1 MENKI
6 TPELIEQA
14 KKAES
19 VAALLALAEENG
31 IDLTAERA
39 EKLFSEWHTTKELS
53 DDELDSVAGG
63 CGEESTGQ
71 QCPKCGSMNVSL
83 LGITVG
89 FQGTGTSYECMD
101 CGYQYGHFT
110 GTIDLPEQPRKTLD
124 E

>member
-19 VAALLALAEENG
+19 VESLLALAKENG
-31 IDLTAERA
+31 IALTAERA

-63 CGEESTGQ
+63 CGEDGPISP
-71 QCPKCGSMNVSL
+71 CPKCSSYD
-83 LGITVG
+83 
-89 FQGTGTSYECMD
+89 TSGGDGAGAHLRKCKNCGHEWIWGEEKREYE
-101 CGYQYGHFT
+101 
-110 GTIDLPEQPRKTLD
+110 
-124 E
+124 

>member
-1 MENKI
+1 MNTENKI

-19 VAALLALAEENG
+19 VAALLALAKENG

-63 CGEESTGQ
+63 CGNDDDTPSA
-71 QCPKCGSMNVSL
+71 CPKCGSTDWRV
-83 LGITVG
+83 
-89 FQGTGTSYECMD
+89 TSGSD
-101 CGYQYGHFT
+101 
-110 GTIDLPEQPRKTLD
+110 GTIYLKCNQCNNCFGKGFRMP
-124 E
+124 

>member
-63 CGEESTGQ
+63 CGSSGGGDDDKATDRCPECRSTDVEITCESTLLVLT
-71 QCPKCGSMNVSL
+71 CRSCGHEWRKA
-83 LGITVG
+83 
-89 FQGTGTSYECMD
+89 QGGKGPRFYE
-101 CGYQYGHFT
+101 
-110 GTIDLPEQPRKTLD
+110 
-124 E
+124 